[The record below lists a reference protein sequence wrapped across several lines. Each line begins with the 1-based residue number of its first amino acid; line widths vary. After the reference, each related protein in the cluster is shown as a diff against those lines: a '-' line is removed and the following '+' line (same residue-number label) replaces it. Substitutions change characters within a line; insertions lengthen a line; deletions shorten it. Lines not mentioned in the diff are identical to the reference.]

1 MDLFQLT
8 YFIEVAHKK
17 SFTKA
22 SKSLHISQ
30 PSISKGIK
38 AMEEH
43 WNVQLFDRKGK
54 NVELTETGAYL
65 LPKIEDLMK
74 GFTQLNEEMESA
86 PLQNAGKLAIG
97 VPPMIGSSFISPFIR
112 QFITAYPDIEL
123 EMTEVGSQDI
133 ISAIDDG
140 LIQAGFVALPINT
153 TMPYD
158 FFIFN
163 EEPLDVV
170 VWSHHPLAD
179 RKGLTLEEIKN
190 EPLVSY
196 TQSFSLTPY
205 IRSFYQEIMA
215 QPKIVCRSSN
225 WDFLVE
231 MVRSELGIALLPQSI
246 CKRIPKD
253 VVHIPLIKPHI
264 YWTLA
269 IIWKS
274 RGFLSHP
281 ARTWVQSFKDY
292 FQSQLA
298 PGKPH
303 HNIDNI
309 TIDNTINPV

>member
-43 WNVQLFDRKGK
+43 WNIQLFDRKGK

-65 LPKIEDLMK
+65 LPKIEELMK
-74 GFTQLNEEMESA
+74 GFTQLNEEMESTT
-86 PLQNAGKLAIG
+86 LLNAGKLAIG

-112 QFITAYPDIEL
+112 QFITSYPSIEL
-123 EMTEVGSQDI
+123 EMTEVGSQEI

-140 LIQAGFVALPINT
+140 LIQAGFVALPIDT
-153 TMPYD
+153 DMPYD

-170 VWSHHPLAD
+170 VWSNHPLA
-179 RKGLTLEEIKN
+179 RQQRLTLEQIKN

-196 TQSFSLTPY
+196 PTSFSLTPY

-215 QPKIVCRSSN
+215 HPKIVCRSSN

-231 MVRSELGIALLPQSI
+231 MVRSQLGIALLPQSI
-246 CKRIPKD
+246 CKRMPSD
-253 VVHIPLIKPHI
+253 VIHIPLVEPRIS
-264 YWTLA
+264 WTLA

-281 ARTWVQSFKDY
+281 ARTWVQAFKDY
-292 FQSQLA
+292 FQHNLSQ
-298 PGKPH
+298 GSNH
-303 HNIDNI
+303 RNIDAI
-309 TIDNTINPV
+309 TMDDTINPV

>member
-38 AMEEH
+38 SMEEH
-43 WNVQLFDRKGK
+43 WNIQLFDRKGK
-54 NVELTETGAYL
+54 NVELTEMGAYL
-65 LPKIEDLMK
+65 LPKIEELMK

-86 PLQNAGKLAIG
+86 TLLNAGKLAIG
-97 VPPMIGSSFISPFIR
+97 IPPMIGSSFISPFIR
-112 QFITAYPDIEL
+112 QFITSYPNIEL
-123 EMTEVGSQDI
+123 EMTEVGSQEI

-140 LIQAGFVALPINT
+140 LIQAGFVALPIDT
-153 TMPYD
+153 DMPYD

-163 EEPLDVV
+163 KEPLDVV
-170 VWSHHPLAD
+170 VWSKHPLAK
-179 RKGLTLEEIKN
+179 RSELTLEDIKN
-190 EPLVSY
+190 EPLVAY
-196 TQSFSLTPY
+196 PETFSLTPY

-231 MVRSELGIALLPQSI
+231 MVRSQLGIALLPQSI
-246 CKRIPKD
+246 CKRIPNN
-253 VVHIPLIKPHI
+253 VVHIPLVKPRI
-264 YWTLA
+264 SWTLA

-292 FQSQLA
+292 FQHHLA
-298 PGKPH
+298 KETDQTD
-303 HNIDNI
+303 ISSI
-309 TIDNTINPV
+309 TINDTINPI